1 MKKLYYQIKKSIDL
15 SKLPEIKGYNFEQK
29 FDFDKFIQTYSN
41 SGIQA
46 QNLGNAIN
54 ITNAMIRENATIFLS
69 FTSNMISSGMRE
81 IIKFL
86 VKKKKIHVMV
96 TSAGG
101 VEEDILKTRTP
112 FRVGDFN
119 AKGETLLDAGVGRIG
134 NIYTTNEHYAYLEF
148 FIKEVFEELIKNKEE
163 ITPSNICK
171 FAGKLIEKKDGIGGY
186 DKESSYLYWA
196 FKNNIPVYCPGI
208 VDGAIGDMA
217 YFIKMKNTDLKIDV
231 LADHQKIINFTL
243 NSEKAGA
250 IILGGG
256 TPKHYVLNANI
267 FKEGLDYC
275 VYVTTATE
283 FDASDSGGNQEEAIS
298 WAKIKPGALKVKIIS
313 EASIVFP
320 ILVASTFAK
329 KEK

>member
-1 MKKLYYQIKKSIDL
+1 MKKLYYQIKKSTDI

-29 FDFDKFIQTYSN
+29 FNFDKFIKAYSN

-46 QNLGNAIN
+46 QNLGTGIN
-54 ITNAMIRENATIFLS
+54 ITNAMIRENATIYLS

-86 VKKKKIHVMV
+86 VKKKQIHVIV

-101 VEEDILKTRTP
+101 VEEDILKARTP

-119 AKGETLLDAGVGRIG
+119 AKGENLLEAGVGRIG
-134 NIYTTNEHYAYLEF
+134 NIYATNEHYAYLEF
-148 FIKEVFEELIKNKEE
+148 FMKEVFEELIKSKEE
-163 ITPSNICK
+163 ITPTNICK
-171 FAGKLIEKKDGIGGY
+171 FAGKLIEKKDGVDGY
-186 DKESSYLYWA
+186 DKETSYLYWA
-196 FKNNIPVYCPGI
+196 YKNNIPVYCPGI

-217 YFIKMKNTDLKIDV
+217 YFIKMKNKDLKIDV

-243 NSEKAGA
+243 NSEKTGA

-298 WAKIKPGALKVKIIS
+298 WAKIKPDALKAKIVG
-313 EASIVFP
+313 EASIIFP

>member
-1 MKKLYYQIKKSIDL
+1 MKKLYYQIKKSTDI

-29 FDFDKFIQTYSN
+29 FNFDKFIKAYSN

-46 QNLGNAIN
+46 QNLGTGIN
-54 ITNAMIRENATIFLS
+54 ITNAMIRENATIYLS

-86 VKKKKIHVMV
+86 VKKKQIHVIV

-101 VEEDILKTRTP
+101 VEEDILKARTP

-119 AKGETLLDAGVGRIG
+119 AKGENLLEAGVGRIG
-134 NIYTTNEHYAYLEF
+134 NIYATNEHYAYLEF
-148 FIKEVFEELIKNKEE
+148 FMKEVFEELIKSKEE
-163 ITPSNICK
+163 ITPTNICK
-171 FAGKLIEKKDGIGGY
+171 FAGKLIEKKDGVDGY
-186 DKESSYLYWA
+186 DKETSYLYWA
-196 FKNNIPVYCPGI
+196 YKNNIPVYCPGI

-217 YFIKMKNTDLKIDV
+217 YFIKMKNKDLKIDV

-243 NSEKAGA
+243 NSEKTGA

-298 WAKIKPGALKVKIIS
+298 WAKIKPDALRVKIVS